1 MKKLLAVLVSVFGVF
16 LLGFVIIF
24 EGNFGKVTI
33 WWKEITRN
41 SDWIYYSPAKLNGE
55 SN

>member
-1 MKKLLAVLVSVFGVF
+1 MKKLLAVLVSVFGVSL

-24 EGNFGKVTI
+24 EGNFGKVTV

-41 SDWIYYSPAKLNGE
+41 SDWIF
-55 SN
+55 